1 MTALLH
7 HTPWNP
13 TAAAATTSAAGY
25 PASNVL
31 IPSVGRPWR
40 STATSTT
47 NLDIDLGA
55 ARTAPMLCVQ
65 GPNAGTCIVTYGT
78 VAYTSTSAGTQM
90 LTLDRHGRRKH
101 SLALAGSVRYIRL
114 VFGATLPDAAAAYF
128 EVGAVYV
135 MSTTL
140 VMPES
145 PLIGS
150 DAAAVYPQT
159 RVDLPNGQRLRLDRG
174 AARMRLPLRFRGA
187 RSTDLDQLT
196 RMARLGVCWLDIG
209 DASQRELQWP
219 VRHDEDTAARLFARA
234 TQDESTITVQEVA

>member
-7 HTPWNP
+7 HTPWAP
-13 TAAAATTSAAGY
+13 TSATGTTAAAGY

-40 STATSTT
+40 STATTTT

-55 ARTAPMLCVQ
+55 ARTSPVLCIQ
-65 GPNAGTCIVTYGT
+65 SPNAGTCTVSYGSA
-78 VAYTSTSAGTQM
+78 AYTTTSAGTQT

-101 SLALAGSVRYIRL
+101 SLTLSGSVRYIRM
-114 VFGATLPDAAAAYF
+114 VFGATLPDASAAYF

-140 VMPES
+140 SLPES

-159 RVDLPNGQRLRLDRG
+159 RLDLPNGQRLRFDRG
-174 AARMRLPLRFRGA
+174 VPRMRLPLRFRGL

-196 RMARLGVCWLDIG
+196 RLARINVCWFDIG
-209 DASQRELQWP
+209 DAAQRELQWP
-219 VRHDEDTAARLFARA
+219 VRHDDDTATRQFARA
-234 TQDESTITVQEVA
+234 TQDESTITLNEVA